1 VKITIKNLQKTIP
14 VNPRRIKDIV
24 LDVLAQENVKKSGE
38 INICFITDK
47 EIRKINF
54 RYLGETRA
62 TDVLAFDLSDSKDK
76 ILADIFISA
85 DMAVSNARIF
95 KSTFFFEIYLYVI
108 HAILHILGYDDQTD
122 KDRLIMR
129 AKEKQYLKKWLS

>member
-14 VNPRRIKDIV
+14 INPRRIKDIV
-24 LDVLAQENVKKSGE
+24 LDVLAQEAAKKSGE
-38 INICFITDK
+38 INLCFITDK

-54 RYLGETRA
+54 RYLGETQA
-62 TDVLAFDLSDSKDK
+62 TDVLAFDLSDSKDR

-85 DMAVSNARIF
+85 DTAVSNAKIF

-122 KDRLIMR
+122 QDRSVIR
-129 AKEKQYLKKWLS
+129 AKEKKYLKKWLS